1 MKRIALTALAGLAAP
16 MAMAEE
22 QRGMGAHEHGVSQL
36 ELAIE
41 DGTLTL
47 ALRAP
52 GADIVGFEHAAR
64 SDEDK
69 AAVDAALSLL
79 RQPEAVFAL
88 PEAAGCT
95 LVEADA
101 GLEGEGDHGHE
112 DEHGHDDHDH
122 DEHGHDDHDHD
133 EHGHDDHDHDEH
145 GHDEHD
151 HEAHGHDD
159 HDHEHGAHEEHAH
172 EEGHGGHSEFHAMYV
187 FTCADTAAL
196 TEIALPFFQ
205 SFPNAQE
212 VTAQYVT
219 DSGVGAAEVKSAT
232 AAVLALD

>member
-122 DEHGHDDHDHD
+122 DD
-133 EHGHDDHDHDEH
+133 H

-151 HEAHGHDD
+151 HEAHGHED